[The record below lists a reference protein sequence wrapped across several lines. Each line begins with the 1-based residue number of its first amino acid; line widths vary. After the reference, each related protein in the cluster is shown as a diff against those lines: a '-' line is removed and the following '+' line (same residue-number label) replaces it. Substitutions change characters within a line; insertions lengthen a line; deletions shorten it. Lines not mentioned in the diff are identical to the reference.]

1 MLLRA
6 MCHYAWRDTQVWCVK
21 SQNALYVRKHEGRVV
36 GQGACGSRGCLR
48 IRLRVN
54 GLVGKDGEK
63 CFGRNDAPHGVTD
76 EDGAHRGV
84 NRRRRRRVGDLE
96 VYDFVLQ
103 PFFEA
108 TNALV
113 QVASRLKLGVRD
125 GEDRDF
131 GQRML
136 EERLHVAR
144 EGSECFIST
153 LEAVDE
159 TQQ

>member
-1 MLLRA
+1 M
-6 MCHYAWRDTQVWCVK
+6 
-21 SQNALYVRKHEGRVV
+21 V

-84 NRRRRRRVGDLE
+84 NRRRRRRIGDLE

-113 QVASRLKLGVRD
+113 QVASRLELGIGNGQD
-125 GEDRDF
+125 GDL
-131 GQRML
+131 GQRVLQQCLDM
-136 EERLHVAR
+136 A
-144 EGSECFIST
+144 GECAECLVST
-153 LEAVDE
+153 LWIHN
-159 TQQ
+159 